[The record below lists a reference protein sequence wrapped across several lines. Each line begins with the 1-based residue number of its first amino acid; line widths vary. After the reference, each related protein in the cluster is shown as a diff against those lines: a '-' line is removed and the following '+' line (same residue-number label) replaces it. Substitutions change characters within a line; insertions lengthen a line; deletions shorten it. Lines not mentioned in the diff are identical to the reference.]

1 MIYGFD
7 PPSVV
12 YTGPVDD
19 ENAHDFFK
27 QSPGAFFCHPNG
39 RVLRTRPLVVKQ
51 LLWHIYIY
59 TYIFYLIKL

>member
-27 QSPGAFFCHPNG
+27 QSPGAFFLPPEWEGSENYTFVG
-39 RVLRTRPLVVKQ
+39 
-51 LLWHIYIY
+51 IYIY
-59 TYIFYLIKL
+59 YI